1 MTCQSANG
9 MKISNKYLRLTSC
22 EGGQVTALEPKRP
35 KKKKK
40 SKEKVQRERELGGKK
55 KEEEEGRGAGHGT

>member
-35 KKKKK
+35 KKRVKKRY
-40 SKEKVQRERELGGKK
+40 RERELGGKK
-55 KEEEEGRGAGHGT
+55 KEEGRGAGHST